1 MAKVDNKIET
11 GKRFGDFF
19 LKKVPARNQK
29 ESKGTS
35 WPCLGQILDTPQTP
49 SGCLRDAFGTAIEK
63 IWYNAK
69 EKSRLFCPEIRFL
82 HPKTRLSI
90 YFLVYLQKNA
100 LLYEN
105 RTRHQ
110 RPAAQIK
117 TTGAVSQQMD
127 SNRHINISNIG
138 ILGHIGHIH
147 TPQAMAAD

>member
-1 MAKVDNKIET
+1 MK
-11 GKRFGDFF
+11 
-19 LKKVPARNQK
+19 RNQK
-29 ESKGTS
+29 ESKRNDSRNFQGMS
-35 WPCLGQILDTPQTP
+35 WTCLGQILDTPPIP
-49 SGCLRDAFGTAIEK
+49 SGCVRDGYRK
-63 IWYNAK
+63 ISHTIK

-82 HPKTRLSI
+82 HPRTRLSI

-127 SNRHINISNIG
+127 SNRHINIRNIG

-147 TPQAMAAD
+147 TPQATAAD

>member
-1 MAKVDNKIET
+1 MRKSL
-11 GKRFGDFF
+11 GDFF
-19 LKKVPARNQK
+19 LEKVLSRNEK
-29 ESKGTS
+29 ESKGMIQGIFKE
-35 WPCLGQILDTPQTP
+35 CLGHVLDKSWTHPRY
-49 SGCLRDAFGTAIEK
+49 LRDAFGMAIEK
-63 IWYNAK
+63 ISHTIK

-127 SNRHINISNIG
+127 SNRHINIRNIG

-147 TPQAMAAD
+147 TPQATAAD

>member
-1 MAKVDNKIET
+1 MK
-11 GKRFGDFF
+11 
-19 LKKVPARNQK
+19 RNQK
-29 ESKGTS
+29 GMIQGMS
-35 WPCLGQILDTPQTP
+35 WPCLGQILDTPPMP

-63 IWYNAK
+63 IWHNAK
-69 EKSRLFCPEIRFL
+69 EKSRLFSPEIRFL
-82 HPKTRLSI
+82 QPKTRLSI

-117 TTGAVSQQMD
+117 KTGALAQQMD
-127 SNRHINISNIG
+127 SNRHINIRNIG

-147 TPQAMAAD
+147 TPHATAADESP